1 MSASQ
6 RRRARRERRSLLDR
20 GNEIARNARAEV
32 AARSAEIRDRRG
44 LTGADHGAR
53 DAARDELERR
63 APAGVGSFEIGA
75 K

>member
-32 AARSAEIRDRRG
+32 VARSAEIRDRRG
-44 LTGADHGAR
+44 LRGADHGAR
-53 DAARDELERR
+53 AAARDELARR
-63 APAGVGSFEIGA
+63 APAGVGSFEFGA